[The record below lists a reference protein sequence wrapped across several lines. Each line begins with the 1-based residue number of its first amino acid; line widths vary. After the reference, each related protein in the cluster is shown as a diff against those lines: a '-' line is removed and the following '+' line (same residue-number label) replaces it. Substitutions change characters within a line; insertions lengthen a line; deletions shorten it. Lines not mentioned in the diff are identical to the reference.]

1 MMGRTGRLRAW
12 RPVVVLT
19 FGLLALGLSV
29 AFSGGAPGAAAGDPQ
44 RAEPLFRRYC
54 AVCHGPGGAGNGP
67 NAPFLEEDQPRDL
80 TNPRYVGG
88 LTDEHLYRVI
98 AEGGQ
103 AIQGSRFMPP
113 WGRTFSP
120 AQIWD
125 LVAYIRKLAAPT
137 RSASAP
143 AAQPS
148 AGAILAQELGCPVCH
163 KIGNLESAPMAPD
176 LSAEGGRVQRAWL
189 IRFLKAPQTIRPAGY
204 HPLSRVRMPD
214 FRLSDEEAVSVAEY
228 LLTRRDGIATDGPE
242 PVPSANLAQKGLDF
256 FRQYAC
262 RACHHRDGAGGRAGP
277 DLSAVA
283 QRLKPG
289 WVRGFIQ
296 DPQATDPLVPMPH
309 LGIGEDAAR
318 AITYF
323 LFGGALP
330 QPEAPPDTEAAA
342 QGAALFRAFRCARC
356 HGGESD
362 EVAGSF
368 APDLSGVGDKLR
380 PEWLAGFL
388 KRPSTVRPWLGARM
402 PDFRLS
408 EAEIRALVGFSG
420 ELKDGAAPPLA
431 EQRRFKGTI
440 SVANVQAGRRLA
452 SREFLSCSSCHVGEE
467 QPEGNPDEWAPDL
480 RVAGRRL
487 SPDWIVRWL
496 QDPQRLSPGTKM
508 PSFFADETS
517 GPEGILDGD
526 EERQMLAL
534 RDYILSLGGAG
545 STETGHPAAPAE

>member
-1 MMGRTGRLRAW
+1 MMGCAGRLRAW
-12 RPVVVLT
+12 RPGAAPAL
-19 FGLLALGLSV
+19 GLLALGLSV
-29 AFSGGAPGAAAGDPQ
+29 AFSSGAPGAATGDPQ
-44 RAEPLFRRYC
+44 RGEPLFRRYC

-80 TNPRYVGG
+80 TNSRYVGG
-88 LTDEHLYRVI
+88 LTDEHLYRVT

-113 WGRTFSP
+113 WGRTLSP

-125 LVAYIRKLAAPT
+125 LVAYIRKIAAPA
-137 RSASAP
+137 RNASDP
-143 AAQPS
+143 AEQPS

-163 KIGNLESAPMAPD
+163 KIGNLGSAPMAPD
-176 LSAEGGRVQRAWL
+176 LNAEGGRVQRAWL

-204 HPLSRVRMPD
+204 HPLSRARMPD
-214 FRLSDEEAVSVAEY
+214 FRLSDEEAASLAEY
-228 LLTRRDGIATDGPE
+228 LLTRRDDITTDGPE
-242 PVPSANLAQKGLDF
+242 PVPSANLTQNGRDF

-277 DLSAVA
+277 DLSTVA

-289 WVRGFIQ
+289 WVRRFIQ
-296 DPQATDPLVPMPH
+296 DPQATDPLIPMPH
-309 LGIGEDAAR
+309 LGVGEDAAR
-318 AITYF
+318 AITHF
-323 LFGGALP
+323 LFDGALP
-330 QPEAPPDTEAAA
+330 QPDAPPNSQAAA
-342 QGAALFRAFRCARC
+342 RGADLFRGLGCMRC
-356 HGGESD
+356 HGREDGEG
-362 EVAGSF
+362 ARGF

-431 EQRRFKGTI
+431 EQRRFQGTI
-440 SVANVQAGRRLA
+440 SGANVQAGRRLA

-517 GPEGILDGD
+517 GPEDILDGD